1 MIPSKSPQSNP
12 LGFISFGLVGLIVL
26 SLGSGLLNR
35 WFVLHVDS
43 AKSIP
48 TWMVDQH
55 LPQFGQ
61 QEWLAIRSGM
71 CRSDPPVVRVMP
83 DRSVV
88 VACWA
93 AVGRPRAFVL
103 TADHE
108 GP

>member
-1 MIPSKSPQSNP
+1 MRPTAPRSPS
-12 LGFISFGLVGLIVL
+12 LVGAVAIGAVSLLILALL
-26 SLGSGLLNR
+26 SGAVDR
-35 WFVLHVDS
+35 WVALHVDS

-48 TWMVDQH
+48 AWMVDQH

-61 QEWLAIRSGM
+61 SEWLAIKSGM

-88 VACWA
+88 VTCWA
-93 AVGRPRAFVL
+93 AVGRPQAFVL

-108 GP
+108 GK